1 MTILVIK
8 GVRQKAFEIQSHGK
22 TRKVEQAEAK
32 LNGVVMNA
40 VIDRE
45 TREEVDMV
53 EEDVVEIEVIEVE
66 DLINN
71 LVDKLV
77 H

>member
-1 MTILVIK
+1 M
-8 GVRQKAFEIQSHGK
+8 
-22 TRKVEQAEAK
+22 EQVEAK

-40 VIDRE
+40 VIDIE
-45 TREEVDMV
+45 TKEEVDMV

-77 H
+77 HWRKIQINNYSRNLKKISTMGNEL